1 VNLRQKFGLLALIY
15 VGSLSLNLLAA
26 CWCIVVY
33 YQSTIEGFESD
44 FSRQDRVAKVQQMV
58 QRLSD
63 DLEASRVQGEYAFSS
78 LDTTQAIAE
87 SLHEMDPGE
96 MEGRVQEILAQV
108 QRSASEC
115 HRIAEERADA
125 IERQKSGAGSA
136 EDLGDLLAQEQE
148 ALVEL
153 NLILPS
159 AGQAFSDRR
168 QDSALR
174 AADTQ
179 QKVLYI
185 LTASWL
191 VGGILCVTGLM
202 LFRKWVGLPVADL
215 RDATREI
222 GAGNFEYRIKP
233 RAHDE
238 LGDLA
243 HEINLMSGTIRSMQI
258 RLVEQER
265 LAAAGEMVTRLAH
278 NIRNPLAGI
287 RGLAEATV
295 ANSAED
301 RGTVECQRRI
311 IDTVDRFEKWLRD
324 LQQSV
329 SPLELNLQDVQIEKL
344 ADDVVTALRPMLDRR
359 QVDVRVEIDP
369 AVRVVKIDALHFE
382 QAVVSLITN
391 AVQASRAGQQVKLHV
406 ETVADSEDQ
415 WRLSVEDEGT
425 GIPEVIREKIFTPY
439 FTTKPDGN
447 GVGLAMVS
455 KVVKIHGGQI
465 LLESEVGRGSRFTA
479 VLPGRVMEV

>member
-1 VNLRQKFGLLALIY
+1 MNLRQKFGLLALIY
-15 VGSLSLNLLAA
+15 VLSLSANLVMS

-44 FSRQDRVAKVQQMV
+44 FSRHDRVLKVQQMV
-58 QRLSD
+58 QELAD
-63 DLEASRVQGEYAFSS
+63 ELEASDLKGAYRFSS
-78 LDTTQAIAE
+78 LETMKVIVE
-87 SLHEMDPGE
+87 SVRGVDPGQ
-96 MEGRVQEILAQV
+96 MEGRVHEIWAQV
-108 QRSASEC
+108 EGAASEC
-115 HRIAEERADA
+115 LRVAEKRAECLA
-125 IERQKSGAGSA
+125 PGNPGGVSA
-136 EDLGDLLAQEQE
+136 DDLQHLLKQEQS

-153 NLILPS
+153 NRVLPW

-174 AADTQ
+174 AAATQ
-179 QKVLYI
+179 ETVIQI
-185 LTASWL
+185 LIVNAL
-191 VGGILCVTGLM
+191 VGGLLCVAGLM
-202 LFRKWVGLPVADL
+202 LFRKWVGRPVADL

-233 RAHDE
+233 RAKDE

-243 HEINLMSGTIRSMQI
+243 REVNHMSETIRAMQI
-258 RLVEQER
+258 RMVEQER

-295 ANSAED
+295 TSNADD
-301 RGTVECQRRI
+301 RDTVECQRRI

-329 SPLELNLQDVQIEKL
+329 SPLELNLQDVEIEQL

-359 QVDVRVEIDP
+359 KVDVQVEIDP
-369 AVRVVKIDALHFE
+369 AIKVVKIDALHFE

-391 AVQASRAGQQVKLHV
+391 AVQASEPGQRVRMRV
-406 ETVADSEDQ
+406 EPLADSEDRWQ
-415 WRLSVEDEGT
+415 LSVEDEGT
-425 GIPEVIREKIFTPY
+425 GIPEAIREKIFTPY

-465 LLESEVGRGSRFTA
+465 LLETEVGRGSRFTA
-479 VLPGRVMEV
+479 VMPGRVLEV